1 MACSYTTSVNMTP
14 GGTHVSQSLMIVFS
28 TALYYNTPTLWVLCR
43 APSSR
48 VSSAE
53 IIRLRSL
60 SVFLGC
66 MVWIRLATVAPRR
79 GWCYGTRKAQYGHE
93 TVAR

>member
-1 MACSYTTSVNMTP
+1 MSK
-14 GGTHVSQSLMIVFS
+14 HVSQSLMIVFG
-28 TALYYNTPTLWVLCR
+28 TALYYNTPTLWALCR
-43 APSSR
+43 APSTR

-66 MVWIRLATVAPRR
+66 MVWIRLATVAPRLAR
-79 GWCYGTRKAQYGHE
+79 CYSTRKAQYGHE

>member
-1 MACSYTTSVNMTP
+1 
-14 GGTHVSQSLMIVFS
+14 MIVFG
-28 TALYYNTPTLWVLCR
+28 TALYYNTPTLWALCR
-43 APSSR
+43 APSTR
-48 VSSAE
+48 VPSAE

-66 MVWIRLATVAPRR
+66 MVWIRLATVAPGLDGATAREAH
-79 GWCYGTRKAQYGHE
+79 YGRE